1 VERVLLSCL
10 AEAAMRISKTTW
22 SAVLLAVA
30 ACGGLVAACAA
41 SQPGVK
47 PDEMSASQHREAAQH
62 ERKLA
67 QESADRY
74 DPAAGRSSAMAPA
87 GSAET
92 GVVFPTSV
100 YNPTE
105 GWLRD
110 ADKHREHA
118 RQHEHAAATLEKF
131 EEAECRE
138 FPESTRAAC
147 PLLGPVTQ
155 IDDVSRGVRV
165 TFAPSVRVDA
175 VAAHMRCH
183 YAYARSH
190 AFDARVTCPLYMPG
204 IAIRQAGDHAVEL
217 TASDAARVGEL
228 RTRSRE
234 EAVFTTQAGK

>member
-1 VERVLLSCL
+1 MERVLLSGET
-10 AEAAMRISKTTW
+10 EAAMTIPKTSW
-22 SAVLLAVA
+22 YALMFAVA
-30 ACGGLVAACAA
+30 ACAGP
-41 SQPGVK
+41 QPGVK
-47 PDEMSASQHREAAQH
+47 PDDMSASDHRAAAQH

-74 DPAAGRSSAMAPA
+74 DPAAARSTALPPPNNNPT
-87 GSAET
+87 GSDT
-92 GVVFPTSV
+92 NVVYPTAV

-118 RQHEHAAATLEKF
+118 RQHERAAATLERF

-138 FPESTRAAC
+138 FPERTRAAC

-165 TFAPSVRVDA
+165 TFAPAVRVDA

-190 AFDARVTCPLYMPG
+190 AFDERVSCPMYMPG
-204 IAIRQAGDHAVEL
+204 IGIRQSGEHAVEL
-217 TASDAARVGEL
+217 TAPDAAHVDEL
-228 RTRSRE
+228 RARSRE
-234 EAVFTTQAGK
+234 EAVFATQGGK